1 MKSETKKRRIISFTK
16 TKMIIIGLVAIIVVL
31 VAIYV
36 TDLYKGAQTDYKTT
50 KLRFENIGELATQVA
65 YATEVGSIKDSR
77 DIFGIQIPFTQSS
90 YIYSYDFVI
99 KVGFDFRKIDWKEE
113 GTVVK
118 VQMPTPKV
126 FSNEIKLD
134 SLKVYNEEE
143 SIFTNIAHETVNESS
158 SDMQKD
164 AEKSVVEN
172 GIFDMAK
179 KNAETIIKSFLSNVY
194 AFDQQKNPEDKVYT
208 IEFEYPKEE
217 NSEKNS

>member
-1 MKSETKKRRIISFTK
+1 MSETKKKRKITFSK
-16 TKMIIIGLVAIIVVL
+16 TKITIIGLVAIILVL
-31 VAIYV
+31 VFIFV

-50 KLRFENIGELATQVA
+50 KLRFENIGELTTQVA

-77 DIFGIQIPFTQSS
+77 DIFGFQIPFTQSS

-113 GTVVK
+113 GTVVR

-143 SIFTNIAHETVNESS
+143 SMFTNIDYETVNNSS

-164 AEKSVVEN
+164 AEKSAVDN

-194 AFDQQKNPEDKVYT
+194 TFDQQKNPEDKVYT

-217 NSEKNS
+217 KQ